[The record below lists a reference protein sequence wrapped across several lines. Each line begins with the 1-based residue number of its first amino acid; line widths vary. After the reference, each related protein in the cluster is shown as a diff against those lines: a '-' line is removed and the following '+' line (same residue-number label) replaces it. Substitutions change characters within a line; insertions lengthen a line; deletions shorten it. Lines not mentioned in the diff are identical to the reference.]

1 MKLKIIALII
11 VILTSTL
18 TILLFIEDTPSTQII
33 ISPKIYSI
41 VKSSDTESFGITFLV
56 NDTESYYF
64 NKDFVANIFLT
75 SDKDEIIPLN
85 IIEIDKSVEYYP
97 IENHK
102 YYYVTINLSIGFKS
116 DDYLICLEEAYLNI
130 TYSNSK
136 VIKLHIG
143 EFNYLF
149 SEEINS
155 DFSLND
161 LFSTHKTIE
170 GIDTASGLFLNL
182 GNLTDN
188 NIVITKIIIGSKD
201 VLANNFYL
209 TELFEDINLG
219 DYPKDILKLDDY
231 NFFVYGDYSSNRI
244 LLRKNNEI
252 DLYVPFSYIGSISFL
267 HRFYVSVEYIVNG
280 EEKVFIIDD
289 FPFINTS
296 CYKEELEKGF
306 AYYEYEN

>member
-1 MKLKIIALII
+1 MKLKIIGI
-11 VILTSTL
+11 VIVVLTSIL
-18 TILLFIEDTPSTQII
+18 SVLLFIEDTPSTKII

-41 VKSSDTESFGITFLV
+41 VKSSDTETFGITFLA
-56 NDTESYYF
+56 NDTDSYYF
-64 NKDFVANIFLT
+64 NKDFVANTFLT
-75 SDKDEIIPLN
+75 SDKEEIIPLN
-85 IIEIDKSVEYYP
+85 IIEIDKSFEYYKVD
-97 IENHK
+97 NQK
-102 YYYVTINLSIGFKS
+102 YYYVTIKLSIGFNS
-116 DDYLICLEEAYLNI
+116 DDYLISLEEAYLNI

-149 SEEINS
+149 SEEINY

-182 GNLTDN
+182 GNLSDY
-188 NIVITKIIIGSKD
+188 NIVITKITIGSKD

-209 TELFEDINLG
+209 TELFEDISLG
-219 DYPKDILKLDDY
+219 DYPQDILKLDDY
-231 NFFVYGDYSSNRI
+231 NFFVYGDYNSNSI

-252 DLYVPFSYIGSISFL
+252 NLYIPFSYIGSISFL
-267 HRFYVSVEYIVNG
+267 HRFYIQVEYIVNG
-280 EEKVFIIDD
+280 EEKVFLIDD

-296 CYKEELEKGF
+296 CYKEELEEGF
-306 AYYEYEN
+306 AYYEYED